1 MTYIPKYFSSSA
13 EGTHLFNLFLP
24 NTMLGSDPSMNFLI
38 TGAARGI
45 GRGLTRLL
53 LQKGHRVIALDN
65 NVPELSHTESLFSA
79 YRSSSSFFSLH
90 CDLRDPTAIQDA
102 AATTA
107 DVFSSHLDVLINNAA
122 DTSTV
127 LGPTIEDLTLQQW
140 NDTLATNLTA
150 PMLLSQACLP
160 LLRKSPSRPR
170 AGCIVNISST
180 RAHQSEPHSEGYAAS
195 KAGLL
200 GLTHALASSLAE
212 LGTGVRVNAV
222 VLGWVS
228 VADECEASDREGKG
242 WEEAGQLKE
251 EDHEWHWAGR
261 VGMVEDVR
269 EAVEYLRRA
278 EWVTGSE
285 VVVDGGVG
293 RKMVYP
299 E

>member
-1 MTYIPKYFSSSA
+1 MSRS
-13 EGTHLFNLFLP
+13 G
-24 NTMLGSDPSMNFLI
+24 PSMNFLI

-45 GRGLTRLL
+45 GRGLARLL
-53 LQKGHRVIALDN
+53 LEKGHRVIALDN
-65 NVPELSHTESLFSA
+65 NVSELSHTESLFSA
-79 YRSSSSFFSLH
+79 YSSSSSFSTLH
-90 CDLRDPTAIQDA
+90 CDLRDPDSMQRAASHTARI
-102 AATTA
+102 
-107 DVFSSHLDVLINNAA
+107 FSSHLDVLINNAA
-122 DTSTV
+122 STTTV
-127 LGPTIEDLTLQQW
+127 HGPTIEALTLQQW
-140 NDTLATNLTA
+140 NDTLTTNLTA

-160 LLRKSPSRPR
+160 LLRKSEARPR
-170 AGCIVNISST
+170 AGCIVNVSST
-180 RAHQSEPHSEGYAAS
+180 RAHQSEPHCEGYAAS

-212 LGTGVRVNAV
+212 LGTGIRVNAV

-242 WEEAGQLKE
+242 WEEAGELKT

-261 VGMVEDVR
+261 VGRVQDVEQ
-269 EAVEYLRRA
+269 AVEYLSRA